1 MTRINELN
9 KTDFREFVSDMID
22 NDGLEWALN
31 RVYENSTLSESIA
44 FNRTKR
50 GNEYWSNI
58 YHNGYKVEMTLK
70 EIEEKLN
77 LTPNSLKVI
86 PY

>member
-1 MTRINELN
+1 MKINELR
-9 KTDFREFVSDMID
+9 KTDFREFVADMIE

-50 GNEYWSNI
+50 GHEYWNNI
-58 YHNGYKVEMTLK
+58 YSNGYQVLLSIK
-70 EIEEKLN
+70 EIENKLD
-77 LTPNSLKVI
+77 LEPGTLKIV
-86 PY
+86 PF